1 MALSD
6 ADVQKQVIQPISRV
20 QGGTHQHKNDFPDQ
34 THDGF
39 HRTRSQ

>member
-6 ADVQKQVIQPISRV
+6 ADVQKQVKKLLYFYIVQKFISKTYV
-20 QGGTHQHKNDFPDQ
+20 DQ
-34 THDGF
+34 AYDGF